1 MTELYDAFFAPVH
14 DAMVESK
21 GDRETLRA
29 EKVVSAF
36 LKAIPEAD
44 YFLIHRDVMVKMN
57 GAMLAAQAYIRL
69 QKEEL
74 LRLAIDGAEVN
85 VGLLG
90 EMEPLQ

>member
-1 MTELYDAFFAPVH
+1 MSDLYDAFFAPVH
-14 DAMVESK
+14 EAMVDSK

-44 YFLIHRDVMVKMN
+44 YFLIHRDVIVKMN
-57 GAMLAAQAYIRL
+57 EAMLAAQAYIQI

-74 LRLAIDGAEVN
+74 LRLAIDGAEVSEC
-85 VGLLG
+85 LLG
-90 EMEPLQ
+90 SMETVQ